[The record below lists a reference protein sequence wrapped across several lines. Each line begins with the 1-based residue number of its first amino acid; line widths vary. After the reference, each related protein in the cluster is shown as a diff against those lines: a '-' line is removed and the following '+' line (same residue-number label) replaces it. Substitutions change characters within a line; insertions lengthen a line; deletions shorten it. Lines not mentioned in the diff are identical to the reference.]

1 MSATNQDVSRMSIF
15 FGNSEVTY
23 HPDRH
28 DEILLAHAKWIEFGS
43 KFAEVSDNNRKN
55 GYGVDKVWYETP
67 SGFLRFYP
75 SELYTG
81 DAKNDRAWP
90 IIGLIG
96 QFLV

>member
-1 MSATNQDVSRMSIF
+1 MSSSNQDVPRMSMF
-15 FGNSEVTY
+15 FGKFEETY

-28 DEILLAHAKWIEFGS
+28 DEMLLVHDKWIKFGS
-43 KFAEVSDNNRKN
+43 KFAEVSDNDSKN
-55 GYGVDKVWYETP
+55 GYGFEKVWYETP
-67 SGFLRFYP
+67 CGFLRFYP

-96 QFLV
+96 